1 MRRERRRF
9 LVRLGAALA
18 LAPLAACR
26 SPTHYVEYA
35 ALRSYVARPA
45 DAAAKRAPVV
55 LVLPGERAIDAHI
68 ESVAKR
74 VAQAG
79 FVAVAPELSALE
91 GDARVRELV
100 ALVDDVMAR
109 PESGNLGAIG
119 YSSGGTAALQ
129 LAARSEKLAAVV
141 AYYAPLPPVLE
152 VPRIK
157 ARLLLHLAQNDPE
170 INTGAPAYEAA
181 LNAAGVAN
189 AIHLYPG
196 TGHDF
201 ADESFANRYR
211 GEAAALAWE
220 RTVAFLTD
228 ALA

>member
-1 MRRERRRF
+1 M
-9 LVRLGAALA
+9 RLGAALA

-26 SPTHYVEYA
+26 SSAHYVEYG
-35 ALRSYVARPA
+35 ALRSYVARPP
-45 DAAAKRAPVV
+45 DLAAKRAPVV
-55 LVLPGERAIDAHI
+55 LVLPGDGHL

-74 VAQAG
+74 AAQAG
-79 FVAVAPELSALE
+79 FLAIAPDLSNLD

-119 YSSGGTAALQ
+119 YSSGGTEALR

-141 AYYAPLPPVLE
+141 AYYAPLPAVLE
-152 VPRIK
+152 VPHIK

-181 LNAAGVAN
+181 LNAAGLAN
-189 AIHLYPG
+189 AIHVYPG

-201 ADESFANRYR
+201 ADESVGSRYR
-211 GEAAALAWE
+211 GEAAVLAWE

>member
-1 MRRERRRF
+1 
-9 LVRLGAALA
+9 VRLGAALA

-26 SPTHYVEYA
+26 SPVQYVEYG

-45 DAAAKRAPVV
+45 DTAAKRAPVV
-55 LVLPGERAIDAHI
+55 LVLPGERGIDAHI

-74 VAQAG
+74 AAQAG
-79 FVAVAPELSALE
+79 FLAIAPDLSAAD
-91 GDARVRELV
+91 GDARVGQLL

-119 YSSGGTAALQ
+119 YSSGGTDALR

-141 AYYAPLPPVLE
+141 AYYAPLPAVLE
-152 VPRIK
+152 VPRVK
-157 ARLLLHLAQNDPE
+157 ARLLLHLAQSDPE

-189 AIHLYPG
+189 AIHVYPG
-196 TGHDF
+196 TEHDF
-201 ADESFANRYR
+201 ADESVASRYR